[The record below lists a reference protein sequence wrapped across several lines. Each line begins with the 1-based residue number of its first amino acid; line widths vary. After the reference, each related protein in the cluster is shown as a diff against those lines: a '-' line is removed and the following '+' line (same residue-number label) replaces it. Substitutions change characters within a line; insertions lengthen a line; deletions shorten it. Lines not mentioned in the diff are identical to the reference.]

1 MTEKM
6 KKRLSDLKARQKAG
20 EPMRCPRCGA
30 DTMKEPVHTN
40 ALSRIADI
48 YICDACGSAEA
59 MLAFMKQQYPLTSWS
74 AFQPERPES
83 DFRDL
88 PAGDVL
94 MRVQLEQIGM
104 LTDICTKCM
113 NAPEHAAEYR
123 LEAFGSCPG
132 LTELWTQ
139 PFQAKYDAADGA
151 VLIRFR
157 RDANGDLQV
166 ATNIMEK

>member
-6 KKRLSDLKARQKAG
+6 KKRLSDLKVRQEAG
-20 EPMRCPRCGA
+20 EHMRCPRCGA

-59 MLAFMKQQYPLTSWS
+59 MLAFMRQQYPLTSWS

-94 MRVQLEQIGM
+94 IRVQLEQIGM

-113 NAPEHAAEYR
+113 IDPEHAAEYR
-123 LEAFGSCPG
+123 LEAFESCPG
-132 LTELWTQ
+132 LTELWPQ

-151 VLIRFR
+151 VLVRFKTDR
-157 RDANGDLQV
+157 NGTLQMTINTV
-166 ATNIMEK
+166 EK

>member
-1 MTEKM
+1 MTERM
-6 KKRLSDLKARQKAG
+6 KVCLADLKARQEAG
-20 EPMRCPRCGA
+20 EHMRCPRCGA
-30 DTMKEPVHTN
+30 DTMKETVHTN

-88 PAGDVL
+88 PAVDVL
-94 MRVQLEQIGM
+94 MRVQLEHIGT

-113 NAPEHAAEYR
+113 NDPEHAAEYR
-123 LEAFGSCPG
+123 LEAFGSCSG

-139 PFQAKYDAADGA
+139 PFQAKYDAADGS

-157 RDANGDLQV
+157 SDANGGLQV
-166 ATNIMEK
+166 AANIMEK